1 MNEIIGVVSG
11 ESSGNVG
18 DAATSAVDLSD
29 IPSSSS
35 FKSLSYT
42 QGSVGVN
49 GTRNNTFPQPLG
61 KDLEE
66 TEIETNSLN
75 QQHHLGGNPPPNPV
89 TVSET
94 LSETCTAEGD
104 DDDDSIANVVV
115 GANNIPTSAAAD
127 VITESTEE
135 GVSGDPEPENER
147 QQQQPLQQQPAPPPQ
162 QQQQQDPPE
171 EKMENT
177 VPSPPGLLRNA
188 AASGT
193 VVTTS
198 TTTTSTTTTTTDDD
212 DDVTSKAA
220 VALAAVAAAATA
232 NHKSPAEAA
241 IQARAVAQTFLGSSD
256 DGSHSND
263 TNGQETPQWRRVRF
277 KAVQQQLRARSAAHH
292 QHESLSSS
300 LSGLSSFVD
309 YLATEGDNTCYL
321 RHLLL
326 LEYFQC
332 IDDEEEDN
340 KNNSKDSSRSENS
353 DGKQI
358 RGDDPP
364 EAKDSQLKKQEEAM
378 AILAAERIVVVLKKV
393 EGAYESL
400 LNLLPPYRKK
410 SSSSGVMAAGGD
422 QSGRLAE
429 DNLEETTNTTT
440 TTKNSNNKTGKE
452 EEDFEASVVVPDLLP
467 PCTTPTGDAT
477 LAFFRA
483 CCVREVEPTIPSLGG
498 GAAAI
503 NDPMEAQAIASA
515 ASMDLADEESDHKQ
529 QLPKAPKAMVA
540 SATTFTSPSRAAVST
555 MFGNMFRRASG
566 TSLGGTS
573 SNNGNDNSKRQTA
586 ATTASTLISTFRR
599 RSKGDGVDEDDD
611 DDTPTLAS
619 ESTTSMKHQ
628 DNNIGLRPGEY
639 VVKIE
644 REMLGLT
651 VENVLER
658 TVVRT
663 VLAGGPAKKAGA
675 KVGSLI
681 VKVGNIETK
690 NLTHFETIDELR
702 QSQRPLLLVLKQLSE
717 ESLRAAREEMGRLI
731 RGAGFGTVMDSNNNG
746 GGQHIPS
753 NRSLNE
759 TNNTSDVGGGGGGD
773 VVRPL
778 IAADLRLDA
787 FTSFI
792 RRRLASTNHNNNNRN
807 NNKKDEGV
815 ARASEKLIW
824 ILTLF
829 VYGLEREIRMLPE
842 DAAKRNGQQ
851 QQHSSHLYQHTLKEY
866 TDAAKSTAKVLL
878 DFTRKRTNPSGGKG
892 GSSGNNG
899 NNNPSSETLP
909 EQPRRRKGGLPPPPP
924 PPLPGRGLRRG
935 KGRSNLEDSNIAHDK
950 PLLQIGD
957 VLQRTRT
964 FFADTTSPPAA
975 LLRGEVISLLCDML
989 DVDTEMEMS
998 EEDSISA
1005 TSGAQA
1011 GPINDLGSAGSLL
1024 KLIVLNCPIMR
1035 SPICE
1040 ELSGNPATMDA
1051 EWVEELRRKLGKKD
1065 HYSSNELHRL
1075 HAGNRFLAVVHRLAA
1090 SRSMSARITA
1100 CSLGPVIWSHLDF
1113 PHQLQLR
1120 GVITRALH
1128 DVDVM
1133 VRKATANVL
1142 HEIAELVF
1150 DARCVPWLVLMSER
1164 SMTDPEPQMRSA
1176 AMTLTWHLAEH
1187 LPNTFLG
1194 DASQGSRY
1202 LRRLPDRNDPIFADV
1217 YLLQCKL
1224 LPVAT
1229 RLAED
1234 RSPSVRLAVAAQCDR
1249 LCDALGDHWSS
1260 VVIDVLLGLLS
1271 DPDERVRCEAVM
1283 CVPRLAGIVLLSSP
1297 PGASVSEVSILEAL
1311 VPASIRLQ
1319 SDTVAVVR
1327 VALASAAGEL
1337 LTLLVA
1343 LQGQAEETLAPFPE
1357 SNSGLTEVHR
1367 RYKRQVDERL
1377 VPLVQTLL
1385 NDQDPEVTSAALRAV
1400 TNASRRS
1407 TAIPPQRH
1415 RHHSTASADDDSASV
1430 TSLHSHASRENRQP
1444 VFLPVL
1450 SEVQVLRLLPTLSE
1464 LADSKQ
1470 WRVRQSAVEIV
1481 PALLGCTQKL
1491 ETRTEISHLC
1501 VRLMSDKVDEVRK
1514 TAAECLCMGGSSLG
1528 SHGEDASSEWFNRIV
1543 IPAIRR
1549 CATHLN
1555 SKQRLLSLKMV
1566 EIILLNGACPTKW
1579 KPDPLNEGGE
1589 PSSASPT
1596 SELVATAL
1604 SLCDDRIANVRL
1616 NVGRILESVLHLL
1629 GADDLSCIV
1638 DCVGRQLQNE
1648 ETNGHDRDVIFFASR
1663 CTARAKSL
1671 KEDMVAEGSAT
1682 LISL

>member
-1 MNEIIGVVSG
+1 MASEAADPLQGEGSGSSQEDASSSTVAHISDTTDGVKAKSG
-11 ESSGNVG
+11 LNG
-18 DAATSAVDLSD
+18 TLSD
-29 IPSSSS
+29 LPSNLQDPSLTEQVQLNKEEMNSLPNASVAVPPPPPPPPPPTPHATEIQPGGLSNDGGITAALVNRYSTSGASNNDQSLAQQSSNNNAAQDSRTPQPHIVKLPSS
-35 FKSLSYT
+35 
-42 QGSVGVN
+42 
-49 GTRNNTFPQPLG
+49 PQ
-61 KDLEE
+61 K
-66 TEIETNSLN
+66 
-75 QQHHLGGNPPPNPV
+75 
-89 TVSET
+89 
-94 LSETCTAEGD
+94 
-104 DDDDSIANVVV
+104 
-115 GANNIPTSAAAD
+115 
-127 VITESTEE
+127 
-135 GVSGDPEPENER
+135 
-147 QQQQPLQQQPAPPPQ
+147 
-162 QQQQQDPPE
+162 DPPE
-171 EKMENT
+171 EKLDNPIQS
-177 VPSPPGLLRNA
+177 PSGSPGGTLSS
-188 AASGT
+188 SGGT
-193 VVTTS
+193 LSGNVS
-198 TTTTSTTTTTTDDD
+198 PGSADDD

-241 IQARAVAQTFLGSSD
+241 AQARAVAQTFLGSSGNED
-256 DGSHSND
+256 PANQND
-263 TNGQETPQWRRVRF
+263 PPDTPQWKRVRF
-277 KAVQQQLRARSAAHH
+277 KDLQRHLQARATT
-292 QHESLSSS
+292 QETSSS
-300 LSGLSSFVD
+300 SSSALSSFVD
-309 YLATEGDNTCYL
+309 HLTRGDNTCFL
-321 RHLLL
+321 QHLLL

-332 IDDEEEDN
+332 IEEEEDGN
-340 KNNSKDSSRSENS
+340 GNNSSGSDSS
-353 DGKQI
+353 GAAKQPI

-364 EAKDSQLKKQEEAM
+364 EAKDNEKAKNEEELS
-378 AILAAERIVVVLKKV
+378 ILAAERILSVLKKV

-400 LNLLPPYRKK
+400 LNMLPRHRKTSTTSTASGEGDRTTETALDADTE
-410 SSSSGVMAAGGD
+410 SSVGSPGRND
-422 QSGRLAE
+422 QVKE
-429 DNLEETTNTTT
+429 DYETET
-440 TTKNSNNKTGKE
+440 
-452 EEDFEASVVVPDLLP
+452 SVVVPDLLP
-467 PCTTPTGDAT
+467 PCTSVKGDAT

-483 CCVREVEPTIPSLGG
+483 CCIREAETPPT
-498 GAAAI
+498 A
-503 NDPMEAQAIASA
+503 NDPMDMA
-515 ASMDLADEESDHKQ
+515 AA
-529 QLPKAPKAMVA
+529 AAAAVA
-540 SATTFTSPSRAAVST
+540 SVDLSAEEDTEQTKAQKRSMSTTMSSMSSPGRAAVSS
-555 MFGNMFRRASG
+555 MFGMFRRASTTTFG
-566 TSLGGTS
+566 MTDS
-573 SNNGNDNSKRQTA
+573 SKKSSSTIMASFRGKTKNG
-586 ATTASTLISTFRR
+586 
-599 RSKGDGVDEDDD
+599 GVDEDD
-611 DDTPTLAS
+611 TTVAS
-619 ESTTSMKHQ
+619 ESTTTSNKNKDSM
-628 DNNIGLRPGEY
+628 GLRPGEY
-639 VVKIE
+639 LVKIE

-702 QSQRPLLLVLKQLSE
+702 QSQRPLMLVLKQLSE
-717 ESLRAAREEMGRLI
+717 ESLRSAREEMGRLI
-731 RGAGFGTVMDSNNNG
+731 RGAGFGTVLVRGPGFGTTVDGNT
-746 GGQHIPS
+746 QQTPH
-753 NRSLNE
+753 NRMSAENS
-759 TNNTSDVGGGGGGD
+759 TSQDAGPTGD

-787 FTSFI
+787 FTTYI
-792 RRRLASTNHNNNNRN
+792 RRRLVSANHNH
-807 NNKKDEGV
+807 NKKEEGV
-815 ARASEKLIW
+815 ARAADKLIW

-829 VYGLEREIRMLPE
+829 VFGLEREIHILPE
-842 DAAKRNGQQ
+842 DTTTRNSGQQ
-851 QQHSSHLYQHTLKEY
+851 SQHQHGSHLYQHTLKEY
-866 TDAAKSTAKVLL
+866 TDAAKSAAKVLL
-878 DFTRKRTNPSGGKG
+878 DFTRKRTNSSPNKG
-892 GSSGNNG
+892 GNSS
-899 NNNPSSETLP
+899 NPSDAP
-909 EQPRRRKGGLPPPPP
+909 VEQPRRRKGGHPPPP
-924 PPLPGRGLRRG
+924 PPLPGRGGLRRG
-935 KGRSNLEDSNIAHDK
+935 KGRANLEDSNIAHEK

-964 FFADTTSPPAA
+964 FLADTTSPPAA
-975 LLRGEVISLLCDML
+975 LLRGEVIALLCDIL

-1005 TSGAQA
+1005 TSGPQA

-1040 ELSGNPATMDA
+1040 EISGRVETMDPEFA
-1051 EWVEELRRKLGKKD
+1051 EELRRKLGKKD
-1065 HYSSNELHRL
+1065 FYTSQELHRL

-1100 CSLGPVIWSHLDF
+1100 CSLGPVIWGHLNF

-1128 DVDVM
+1128 DVEVL

-1150 DARCVPWLVLMSER
+1150 DARCVPWLVLMCER

-1187 LPNTFLG
+1187 LPNTFVG

-1319 SDTVAVVR
+1319 NDTVAVVR

-1343 LQGQAEETLAPFPE
+1343 LQGRVEEGLSPSPDPSSPLPE
-1357 SNSGLTEVHR
+1357 VYR
-1367 RYKRQVDERL
+1367 RYKKQVDERL
-1377 VPLVQTLL
+1377 VPLVQKLL

-1407 TAIPPQRH
+1407 TTIPSSQRH
-1415 RHHSTASADDDSASV
+1415 RHQSVASVDDDSASV
-1430 TSLHSHASRENRQP
+1430 TSMHSHASRENRQP

-1528 SHGEDASSEWFNRIV
+1528 SHGEDASAEWFHRIV

-1549 CATHLN
+1549 CATHPN
-1555 SKQRLLSLKMV
+1555 SKQRLLSLKMI
-1566 EIILLNGACPTKW
+1566 EILLLNGACPTKW
-1579 KPDPLNEGGE
+1579 KPQNDGGTM
-1589 PSSASPT
+1589 SSASPT

-1616 NVGRILESVLHLL
+1616 NVGRILESVLHVL
-1629 GADDLSCIV
+1629 GSEDLSNV
-1638 DCVGRQLQNE
+1638 VECVGRQLHDEQ
-1648 ETNGHDRDVIFFASR
+1648 TKGRDRDVIFFASR
-1663 CTARAKSL
+1663 CSTRAKAL
-1671 KEDMVAEGSAT
+1671 REEMVGEVSST
-1682 LISL
+1682 LVAL

>member
-1 MNEIIGVVSG
+1 MAESIDASSGDGSGISGLGSKETSSRDQDSVSLASVAVNGTLNHHHSLPPPPKDSGSTEDPSESEQSRNSTEHINENPLSFAEGTQLG
-11 ESSGNVG
+11 ESSVVVSTDHGNEDGNV
-18 DAATSAVDLSD
+18 LSD
-29 IPSSSS
+29 VDDSVAESTEPLNEFAVTSDQEMSDAIKELRKQQQQEQQTKVSTSLQKDPPEGKPYNAGQSTPGTSGTSSSS
-35 FKSLSYT
+35 SST
-42 QGSVGVN
+42 AVST
-49 GTRNNTFPQPLG
+49 GT
-61 KDLEE
+61 K
-66 TEIETNSLN
+66 
-75 QQHHLGGNPPPNPV
+75 V
-89 TVSET
+89 TS
-94 LSETCTAEGD
+94 SSSSSSSAE
-104 DDDDSIANVVV
+104 
-115 GANNIPTSAAAD
+115 
-127 VITESTEE
+127 
-135 GVSGDPEPENER
+135 
-147 QQQQPLQQQPAPPPQ
+147 
-162 QQQQQDPPE
+162 
-171 EKMENT
+171 
-177 VPSPPGLLRNA
+177 
-188 AASGT
+188 
-193 VVTTS
+193 
-198 TTTTSTTTTTTDDD
+198 DDD

-241 IQARAVAQTFLGSSD
+241 AQARAVAQTFLGTNSGKGDVSHNPND
-256 DGSHSND
+256 PNGSGSP
-263 TNGQETPQWRRVRF
+263 PQWRRVRF
-277 KAVQQQLRARSAAHH
+277 KNVQRQLRSRVQEA
-292 QHESLSSS
+292 
-300 LSGLSSFVD
+300 SGLSSFLD
-309 YLATEGDNTCYL
+309 HLAREGDNACFL
-321 RHLLL
+321 QQLLL

-332 IDDEEEDN
+332 LDDDEEDASS
-340 KNNSKDSSRSENS
+340 NNRPSNS
-353 DGKQI
+353 HNDKQKT

-364 EAKDSQLKKQEEAM
+364 EGKDSEKAKTEEEM
-378 AILAAERIVVVLKKV
+378 ATLAAERILSVLRKI

-400 LNLLPPYRKK
+400 LNILPPYRKK
-410 SSSSGVMAAGGD
+410 S
-422 QSGRLAE
+422 
-429 DNLEETTNTTT
+429 TN
-440 TTKNSNNKTGKE
+440 SV
-452 EEDFEASVVVPDLLP
+452 EEDHAAALLNPQEREKANNNNGFKEDYETETSVVVPDLLP
-467 PCTTPTGDAT
+467 PCTTAKGDST
-477 LAFFRA
+477 LAFFRE
-483 CCVREVEPTIPSLGG
+483 CCIREAELPQSFPGTSDSSSKDMAQS
-498 GAAAI
+498 AAA
-503 NDPMEAQAIASA
+503 DLGDEDTDQAKAA
-515 ASMDLADEESDHKQ
+515 ASKNSTGSAGALAS
-529 QLPKAPKAMVA
+529 PGR
-540 SATTFTSPSRAAVST
+540 ATVSS
-555 MFGNMFRRASG
+555 MLGMFRRASG
-566 TSLGGTS
+566 TSFGVMGDTLKKQPTS
-573 SNNGNDNSKRQTA
+573 
-586 ATTASTLISTFRR
+586 TTSFFRR
-599 RSKGDGVDEDDD
+599 KDKSAGTEEDDA
-611 DDTPTLAS
+611 TLAS
-619 ESTTSMKHQ
+619 ESTTSAKNP
-628 DNNIGLRPGEY
+628 DNIGLRPGEY

-663 VLAGGPAKKAGA
+663 VLAGGPAKRAGA

-702 QSQRPLLLVLKQLSE
+702 QSQRPLILVLKQLSE

-731 RGAGFGTVMDSNNNG
+731 RGAGFGAVIDSNHH
-746 GGQHIPS
+746 QPQLL
-753 NRSLNE
+753 RAPNE
-759 TNNTSDVGGGGGGD
+759 NSTSSSDTAIVGD
-773 VVRPL
+773 IVRPL
-778 IAADLRLDA
+778 IAADLRMEA
-787 FTSFI
+787 FTNYI
-792 RRRLASTNHNNNNRN
+792 RRRLASVSNSNT
-807 NNKKDEGV
+807 KEEGV
-815 ARASEKLIW
+815 SRAAEKLIW
-824 ILTLF
+824 ILILF
-829 VYGLEREIRMLPE
+829 VFGLEREIYLLPE
-842 DAAKRNGQQ
+842 DIAARNSS
-851 QQHSSHLYQHTLKEY
+851 QHHHGSHLYQHTLKEY
-866 TDAAKSTAKVLL
+866 TDSAKSAAKVLL
-878 DFTRKRTNPSGGKG
+878 DFTRKRTN
-892 GSSGNNG
+892 SSNSKG
-899 NNNPSSETLP
+899 NNNSSDGLT
-909 EQPRRRKGGLPPPPP
+909 EQPRRRKGGHPPPP
-924 PPLPGRGLRRG
+924 PPLPGRGGLRRG
-935 KGRSNLEDSNIAHDK
+935 KGRNNLEDSNIAHEK

-964 FFADTTSPPAA
+964 FLADTTSPPAA
-975 LLRGEVISLLCDML
+975 LLRGEVIALLCDIL

-1040 ELSGNPATMDA
+1040 SLSGSVASMDS

-1065 HYSSNELHRL
+1065 FYSSQELHRL

-1100 CSLGPVIWSHLDF
+1100 CSLGPVIWGHLDF

-1128 DVDVM
+1128 DVEVM

-1150 DARCVPWLVLMSER
+1150 DARCVPWLVLMCER

-1283 CVPRLAGIVLLSSP
+1283 CVPRLAGIVLLSTP

-1319 SDTVAVVR
+1319 KDTVAVVR

-1343 LQGQAEETLAPFPE
+1343 LQGRAEESPPPALDP
-1357 SNSGLTEVHR
+1357 SSGLAEVYW
-1367 RYKRQVDERL
+1367 RYKKQVDERL

-1407 TAIPPQRH
+1407 TAITSQRH
-1415 RHHSTASADDDSASV
+1415 RHQSATSGDDDSASV

-1528 SHGEDASSEWFNRIV
+1528 SHGEDASSEWFTRIV

-1549 CATHLN
+1549 CATHQN

-1566 EIILLNGACPTKW
+1566 EIILLNGACPSKW
-1579 KPDPLNEGGE
+1579 KQQHDGGE
-1589 PSSASPT
+1589 LSGSPT

-1616 NVGRILESVLHLL
+1616 NVGRILESVLHVL
-1629 GADDLSCIV
+1629 GADDLSSIV
-1638 DCVGRQLQNE
+1638 ESVGQQLQNE
-1648 ETNGHDRDVIFFASR
+1648 KATGQDRDVIFFASR
-1663 CTARAKSL
+1663 CTARAKAL
-1671 KEDMVAEGSAT
+1671 REEMVGEGSTT
-1682 LISL
+1682 LITL